1 MIELRNL
8 SSGYH
13 NQPVLNKISLRLEPG
28 QLTVLIGPNGCG
40 KSTLLKTAIGLM
52 PKQCGEIL
60 LDGVPLENLSGKE
73 VARRVSYLSQ
83 SRTVPDIT
91 VEKLVLHGRFPYLS
105 YPRRYS
111 AEDHRVVQQVM
122 AQVGLTELAHQS
134 MQQLSGGQRQQAY
147 VAMALAQEC
156 DTVLM
161 DEPTTYLD
169 IAHQLRL
176 IHLTGQLTEQGKA
189 VVLVLHDLPLALK
202 AADRVVVM
210 QDGEIRQTGTPE
222 QILQS
227 GVIAQVFG
235 VQLHAAET
243 VAGTN
248 YFCVL

>member
-1 MIELRNL
+1 MLELRNIT
-8 SSGYH
+8 SGYH

-60 LDGVPLENLSGKE
+60 LDGVPLEKLSGKE

-83 SRTVPDIT
+83 SWTVPDIT

-111 AEDHRVVQQVM
+111 TEDHRLVRQVM

-147 VAMALAQEC
+147 VAMALAQDC

-176 IHLTGQLTEQGKA
+176 IQLTRQLTGQGKA

-202 AADRVVVM
+202 AADWVVVM
-210 QDGEIRQTGTPE
+210 QDGEIRRTGTPE

-227 GVIAQVFG
+227 GVITKVFG